1 MKNNKNKVQLYGT
14 LMDIQTDVFFK
25 DGDKFKRFYVGTKRT
40 SGNVDLLPVIV
51 EENQT
56 ESLKIGKYVYVEG
69 RYSSSNKHESGKS
82 HLILDIKAETI
93 WRGNGDGSAYSEN
106 KIILEGYL
114 CKPPIYRKTPIGKEI
129 CDLMIACNEYDLRR
143 TDYIPCIAWWKEAI
157 KAADFKVGDFLK
169 IIGRIQSRI
178 YHKKLSGDEV
188 ELRTAYEVSI
198 GRIIEHESGSK
209 EDRIGELQEVSE

>member
-40 SGNVDLLPVIV
+40 SGNVDLLPVAIPERM
-51 EENQT
+51 EENW
-56 ESLKIGKYVYVEG
+56 KIGEHIYIEGKYTSY
-69 RYSSSNKHESGKS
+69 NKKENGKS
-82 HLILDIKAETI
+82 HLILEVKAETLL
-93 WRGNGDGSAYSEN
+93 GGDGSVDDEN
-106 KIILEGYL
+106 KFILEGYL
-114 CKPPIYRKTPIGKEI
+114 CKPPVYRRTPSGKEI

-143 TDYIPCIAWWKEAI
+143 TDHIPCLAWLKEARE
-157 KAADFKVGDFLK
+157 AADFKVGDFVK
-169 IIGRIQSRI
+169 IIGRIQSWI

-209 EDRIGELQEVSE
+209 KDFVGELQEVPE

>member
-1 MKNNKNKVQLYGT
+1 MKNNKNEVQLYGT
-14 LMDIQTDVFFK
+14 LMDIQPDVFFK
-25 DGDKFKRFYVGTKRT
+25 DDKKFKRIYIEVKRT
-40 SGNVDLLPVIV
+40 SGAVDLLPVIV
-51 EENQT
+51 REGL
-56 ESLKIGKYVYVEG
+56 SDAFPIGGHVYIEG
-69 RYSSSNKHESGKS
+69 RYISSNKHENGKN
-82 HLILDIKAETI
+82 HLILEIKEGI
-93 WRGNGDGSAYSEN
+93 ISYGNEQERDEN

-114 CKPPIYRKTPIGKEI
+114 CKPPIYRRTPRGKEI

-143 TDYIPCIAWWKEAI
+143 TDYIPCIAWQNEARE
-157 KAADFKVGDFLK
+157 AANFKVGDYVS

-209 EDRIGELQEVSE
+209 KNLLGELQEVSE

>member
-14 LMDIQTDVFFK
+14 LMDIQSDVFFK
-25 DGDKFKRFYVGTKRT
+25 DDKKFKRIYIEVKRT
-40 SGNVDLLPVIV
+40 SGAVDLLPVIV
-51 EENQT
+51 REGL
-56 ESLKIGKYVYVEG
+56 SDAFPIGGRIYIEG
-69 RYSSSNKHESGKS
+69 RYISSNKHESGKS
-82 HLILDIKAETI
+82 HLILEIKAETI
-93 WRGNGDGSAYSEN
+93 WCGDGDGSAEGKN
-106 KIILEGYL
+106 KIIMEGYL
-114 CKPPIYRKTPIGKEI
+114 CKPPVYRRTPRGKEV

-143 TDYIPCIAWWKEAI
+143 TDYIPCVAWWTEARE
-157 KAADFKVGDFLK
+157 AANFKVGDYVS

-209 EDRIGELQEVSE
+209 KDFVGELQEVSE

>member
-1 MKNNKNKVQLYGT
+1 MKNNKNEVQLYGT
-14 LMDIQTDVFFK
+14 LMDIQPDVFLK
-25 DGDKFKRFYVGTKRT
+25 DDKKFKRIYIEVKRT
-40 SGNVDLLPVIV
+40 SGAVDLLPVIV
-51 EENQT
+51 REGL
-56 ESLKIGKYVYVEG
+56 SDAFPIGGHVYIEG
-69 RYSSSNKHESGKS
+69 RYISSNKHENGKN
-82 HLILDIKAETI
+82 HLILEIKEEI
-93 WRGNGDGSAYSEN
+93 ISYGNEQERGEN

-114 CKPPIYRKTPIGKEI
+114 CKPPVYRRTPSGKEI

-143 TDYIPCIAWWKEAI
+143 TDYIPCIAWWKEARE
-157 KAADFKVGDFLK
+157 AANFKVGDFVK

-209 EDRIGELQEVSE
+209 KNLLGELQEVSK

>member
-1 MKNNKNKVQLYGT
+1 MKNNKNEVQLYGT
-14 LMDIQTDVFFK
+14 LMDIQPDVFFK
-25 DGDKFKRFYVGTKRT
+25 DDKKFKRIYIEVKRT
-40 SGNVDLLPVIV
+40 SGAVDLLPVIV
-51 EENQT
+51 RERL
-56 ESLKIGKYVYVEG
+56 SDAFPIGGHVYIEG
-69 RYSSSNKHESGKS
+69 RYISSNKHENGKI
-82 HLILDIKAETI
+82 HLILEIKEGI
-93 WRGNGDGSAYSEN
+93 ISYGNEQERDEN

-114 CKPPIYRKTPIGKEI
+114 CKPPVYRRTPSGKEI

-143 TDYIPCIAWWKEAI
+143 TDYIPCIAWWNEARE
-157 KAADFKVGDFLK
+157 AADFKVGDFVK

-209 EDRIGELQEVSE
+209 KDFVGELQEVSE

>member
-1 MKNNKNKVQLYGT
+1 M
-14 LMDIQTDVFFK
+14 
-25 DGDKFKRFYVGTKRT
+25 
-40 SGNVDLLPVIV
+40 LPPVAIP
-51 EENQT
+51 ERMAENR
-56 ESLKIGKYVYVEG
+56 KIREHIYIEGKYTSY
-69 RYSSSNKHESGKS
+69 NKKENGKS
-82 HLILDIKAETI
+82 HLILEVKAETLLD
-93 WRGNGDGSAYSEN
+93 GDGSADDEN

-114 CKPPIYRKTPIGKEI
+114 CKPPVYRRTPRGKEI

-143 TDYIPCIAWWKEAI
+143 TDYIPCLAWWKEARE
-157 KAADFKVGDFLK
+157 AADFKVGDFVK

-209 EDRIGELQEVSE
+209 KDFVGELQEVSE

>member
-1 MKNNKNKVQLYGT
+1 MKNNKNKVQMYGVI
-14 LMDIQTDVFFK
+14 MDIQPGTFFK
-25 DGDKFKRFYVGTKRT
+25 DGEKFKRFYIGEKRT
-40 SGNVDLLPVIV
+40 SGNVDLLPVAIP
-51 EENQT
+51 ERMAENR
-56 ESLKIGKYVYVEG
+56 KIGEHIYIDGKYTSY
-69 RYSSSNKHESGKS
+69 NKKENGKS
-82 HLILDIKAETI
+82 HLILEVKAETLLD
-93 WRGNGDGSAYSEN
+93 GDGSADDEN

-114 CKPPIYRKTPIGKEI
+114 CKPPIYRRTPRGKEI

-143 TDYIPCIAWWKEAI
+143 TDYIPCIAWWK
-157 KAADFKVGDFLK
+157 VK

-209 EDRIGELQEVSE
+209 KDFVGELQEVSE